1 MSRCRTKNDNE
12 KETEIIETEIE
23 KTRPDNTKNTNT
35 RLQCPHFWREP
46 WIHAPFSLNNPR
58 KIRIPYT
65 VGFPGGIS
73 TCSAPTVAS
82 FNRSRPLPLFLFFFP
97 LYFLSPF
104 IYPSSSSS
112 TPTFFAARPC
122 VAWVSFPSTLF
133 RSQLR
138 ESLASP
144 SQPQAAT
151 RHLPPTFF
159 FSRRPSFLSPS
170 WDFLYHSEPRL

>member
-12 KETEIIETEIE
+12 KETEIIETETE
-23 KTRPDNTKNTNT
+23 KTRPANTKNTNT

-97 LYFLSPF
+97 LYFLSLCFYIPLLLVLDSHLF
-104 IYPSSSSS
+104 SPLGLALRGFLFPQAFSARSCASRWRHPRSLRPPLGTSHQLFFFRRSS
-112 TPTFFAARPC
+112 F
-122 VAWVSFPSTLF
+122 
-133 RSQLR
+133 
-138 ESLASP
+138 SLAFLGFSL
-144 SQPQAAT
+144 SQ
-151 RHLPPTFF
+151 
-159 FSRRPSFLSPS
+159 
-170 WDFLYHSEPRL
+170 